1 MTSTIEGVCPVLAV
15 PFTSDGEVDYE
26 SFASLVEWII
36 SLGTKSVLFF
46 GVASENI
53 KLSDPERYALL
64 EMLMD
69 LRQGSKLQVIASIAD
84 HSAELAVKRARDYQ
98 SMGVD
103 YINILPP
110 TFFSPTAEQIKIHIS
125 RILGAVHIPAVIQHL
140 PQAGG
145 MKDVAELLT
154 LADQYP
160 NLQIIKCEANP
171 PSESILRVREITE
184 GRVKTLIGWGGIF
197 WEEGAAAGAQGIQP
211 GCGLTDL
218 YLWAEKALL
227 SGDLKEFS
235 ERLQKFLPLITTWI
249 NDLELLIAAE
259 KRILKQRGI
268 IATDYCRSPTS
279 VIAVQNEKEIAEALS
294 LVKLVSSNV

>member
-1 MTSTIEGVCPVLAV
+1 MASTIEGVCPVLAV
-15 PFTSDGEVDYE
+15 PFTSNGEVDYE

-69 LRQGSKLQVIASIAD
+69 LRQGSQLKVIASIAD
-84 HSAELAVKRARDYQ
+84 HSAELAVIRARDYQ

-103 YINILPP
+103 FINILPP
-110 TFFSPTAEQIKIHIS
+110 TFFSPTAAQIKIHIS
-125 RILGAVHIPAVIQHL
+125 KILGAVHIPAVIQHL

-145 MKDVAELLT
+145 MQDVAELLT
-154 LADQYP
+154 LVDQYP

-171 PSESILRVREITE
+171 PSESILRVREITKD
-184 GRVKTLIGWGGIF
+184 RVKTLIGWGGIF

-211 GCGLTDL
+211 GCALTDL
-218 YLWAEKALL
+218 YLWAEKSLL
-227 SGDLKEFS
+227 AGDHNEFAK
-235 ERLQKFLPLITTWI
+235 RLQKFLPLVSTWI
-249 NDLELLIAAE
+249 QDLELLIAAE
-259 KRILKQRGI
+259 KRILQRRGI
-268 IATDYCRSPTS
+268 IATDYCRAPTS
-279 VIAVQNEKEIAEALS
+279 VISPKNHQEILEALA
-294 LVKLVSSNV
+294 LVELVRSNG